1 LPIVSGTKGLLR
13 AAIRTL
19 DVSLDHRPSM
29 SHSWRVGLGLLRHPA
44 LAPEILEP
52 VRREFGV
59 AHRVL
64 DVLVAEPSLALFT
77 SVSIRVRQARKRRP
91 RRLRRGQLLRV
102 RKGEGRLPQ
111 RIQSESGA
119 TVPVTSPKKPT
130 VILCGNKRR
139 SMLILKLFAAA
150 VFPKGPAAVG
160 FLRHPAPTQPQS
172 GISRLM

>member
-1 LPIVSGTKGLLR
+1 
-13 AAIRTL
+13 
-19 DVSLDHRPSM
+19 M

-44 LAPEILEP
+44 LAPEIVEP

-59 AHRVL
+59 AHPVL

-119 TVPVTSPKKPT
+119 TVPVTSPKTPT
-130 VILCGNKRR
+130 VTLRQQKTQHIDIEAFRGSRFSKRPR
-139 SMLILKLFAAA
+139 RGGLPKASRPNTASVRHFKAHLSFARGAA
-150 VFPKGPAAVG
+150 NAQGD
-160 FLRHPAPTQPQS
+160 R
-172 GISRLM
+172 R